1 MVVVSNS
8 TPLIALSK
16 IGLFELLKDYF
27 GEIIIPNE
35 VYEEVVTRGG
45 HLFGAREV
53 SNSDWVQVVK
63 AENRLAVDS
72 LSVHL
77 GKGEAE
83 AIILAKEKNALL
95 IIDDKD
101 GRTMAANLG
110 VPVTGTVGLLKL
122 FADDGRIELKKTL
135 DDLMASGFRLSI
147 KEYEKIIKDD

>member
-53 SNSDWVQVVK
+53 SNSDWVKVVK
-63 AENRLAVDS
+63 AENRLAIDS

-122 FADDGRIELKKTL
+122 FAEDGKIQLKKTL
-135 DDLMASGFRLSI
+135 DDLMASGFRLSM
-147 KEYEKIIKDD
+147 KEYEKIIKND

>member
-16 IGLFELLKDYF
+16 IGLFEMLKEYF
-27 GEIIIPNE
+27 GEIIIPDE
-35 VYEEVVTRGG
+35 VYEEVVTRGS

-53 SNSDWVQVVK
+53 SNSDWVKVVET
-63 AENRLAVDS
+63 ENRLAVDS

-95 IIDDKD
+95 LIDDKD

-110 VPVTGTVGLLKL
+110 IRITGTIGLLKL
-122 FADDGRIELKKTL
+122 FAGDGRIELKKAL
-135 DDLMASGFRLSI
+135 DDLIASGFRLST
-147 KEYEKIIKDD
+147 KEYEKLIKND